1 MWFMG
6 SAAHGPY
13 ITFLVGFV
21 DTLSHSCGLEEF
33 IVLVW
38 TDKNP
43 KKKKMKKKKFSH
55 WDLGKGR
62 GGGTLTWSSEA
73 VLSQAE
79 QPRHLL
85 LPQEASPWGVQLWV
99 HPGSRFLVVRCL
111 FFAEMG
117 RERGFRRSKE
127 EEGVF
132 LSEMGARLAKKSC
145 QWKVKWP
152 WALGNVKHAVTFDVS
167 RSLRSS
173 SFVERALRACCHADL
188 SPLMCS
194 APCLT

>member
-1 MWFMG
+1 MG
-6 SAAHGPY
+6 AAAHGPY

-38 TDKNP
+38 TDKNQ
-43 KKKKMKKKKFSH
+43 KKKFFFSH
-55 WDLGKGR
+55 WGLGKGR
-62 GGGTLTWSSEA
+62 GGGTLTWCSEA
-73 VLSQAE
+73 ALSQAE
-79 QPRHLL
+79 QPCYLL
-85 LPQEASPWGVQLWV
+85 LPQEASPWGVQV
-99 HPGSRFLVVRCL
+99 YPGSRFLVVRCL

-117 RERGFRRSKE
+117 WERGFRRSKE

-132 LSEMGARLAKKSC
+132 LPEMGARLAKKSC

-152 WALGNVKHAVTFDVS
+152 WALGNVEHAVTFDVS

-173 SFVERALRACCHADL
+173 SFVERASRACCHADL